1 MNIRNIAGLTA
12 AAFMVGTAAFAQSD
26 TRSSAGQQ
34 SKNENAT
41 GSMTVTGC
49 LMKEADYRKAHGLGK
64 GALLGAGLGDEFVLV
79 DATNVATSSAA
90 TPSSSESSRNTTSA
104 SASSARCTE
113 TGNGQAYRLTGK
125 TEDKLKSLVGHRI
138 EVTGQFDHE
147 RDAKTAAGQTNAKLP
162 PEIKIASYHEAA
174 ASDRASSSANAAST
188 SSPAASAP
196 STPSSSS
203 TPSTASR
210 SSAQSNVASNDTTAG
225 RRLPNT
231 GTNDSL
237 IVLIGLIS
245 LSAAFGVRA
254 FRFGAS

>member
-1 MNIRNIAGLTA
+1 MNIRRIAGLTA
-12 AAFMVGTAAFAQSD
+12 VTFIVGTAAFAQSD
-26 TRSSAGQQ
+26 TRSQQ
-34 SKNENAT
+34 SKNESAT

-64 GALLGAGLGDEFVLV
+64 GALFGAGLGDEFVLV
-79 DATNVATSSAA
+79 NATNAATSSA
-90 TPSSSESSRNTTSA
+90 TTNTTSA
-104 SASSARCTE
+104 SASSAGCTE

-162 PEIKIASYHEAA
+162 PEIKIASYHEVS
-174 ASDRASSSANAAST
+174 ASDRASSSASAAAGA
-188 SSPAASAP
+188 SPAASA
-196 STPSSSS
+196 SS
-203 TPSTASR
+203 TPQEPSR
-210 SSAQSNVASNDTTAG
+210 SSAPTNVASNETTAG

-245 LSAAFGVRA
+245 LTAAFGVRGV
-254 FRFGAS
+254 RFGSS